1 MPLAKPLSKDQI
13 LNAMEKTMSN
23 MAAARYLHVSYQHYK
38 KWAKN
43 YDSDVEG
50 KSLFDVHKNQQGKG
64 IPKFLKLSSNEP
76 DLIDIIEGRVS
87 SAHFT
92 PEKLKSRLLTEG
104 FLEDE
109 CKSCGFNERRVLDY
123 KVPLLMHFKDGNKRN
138 YFKNNIEMLCYN
150 CFFLTVGD
158 VFTDKDV
165 EDIESSKPL
174 NNTTDATDFE
184 IDDYHKKRLQ
194 ELGLMDEDPNDSPD
208 QYISRI

>member
-1 MPLAKPLSKDQI
+1 
-13 LNAMEKTMSN
+13 
-23 MAAARYLHVSYQHYK
+23 
-38 KWAKN
+38 
-43 YDSDVEG
+43 
-50 KSLFDVHKNQQGKG
+50 
-64 IPKFLKLSSNEP
+64 
-76 DLIDIIEGRVS
+76 
-87 SAHFT
+87 
-92 PEKLKSRLLTEG
+92 
-104 FLEDE
+104 
-109 CKSCGFNERRVLDY
+109 
-123 KVPLLMHFKDGNKRN
+123 MHFKDGNKRN